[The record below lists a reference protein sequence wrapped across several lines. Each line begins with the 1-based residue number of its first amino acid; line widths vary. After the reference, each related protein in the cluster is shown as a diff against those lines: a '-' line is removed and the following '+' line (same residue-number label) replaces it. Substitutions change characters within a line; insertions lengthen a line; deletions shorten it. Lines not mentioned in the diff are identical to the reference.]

1 MGVQRWQSH
10 SPLVEE
16 LLSKINVNQDSII
29 TEIRGLNFV
38 RAAVLME
45 QFECNSADIDYV
57 KDLALKQFIAHDNF
71 PGLFELMACCDI
83 PVSRIKELSKTPID
97 TSLTF
102 LNYKSYADV
111 ELSKFQWSNVKTHVQ
126 AQGNNVVKNK
136 SDNLTKEK
144 DSIITFKSELES
156 AKNEIR
162 ALEAEGLELSSK
174 STELENKLN
183 LSAPET
189 PESEK
194 KELNSSLQKVKLE
207 ELKIT
212 RQREALELK
221 IRQTEIAIKR
231 SELLTAKLKLSLT
244 KARNKLAQLK

>member
-1 MGVQRWQSH
+1 
-10 SPLVEE
+10 
-16 LLSKINVNQDSII
+16 
-29 TEIRGLNFV
+29 
-38 RAAVLME
+38 
-45 QFECNSADIDYV
+45 
-57 KDLALKQFIAHDNF
+57 
-71 PGLFELMACCDI
+71 
-83 PVSRIKELSKTPID
+83 
-97 TSLTF
+97 LTF

-212 RQREALELK
+212 RKREALELK
-221 IRQTEIAIKR
+221 IMQTEVAIKR
-231 SELLTAKLKLSLT
+231 SELLTANLKLSLT